1 VSIYRASD
9 INISVGHYTVFK
21 NIIKKN
27 ITRRTN
33 KSAIVTYK
41 RSILILLINSRNII
55 KYTNGSLKEENSRGT
70 SKLLLVVS
78 TLL

>member
-1 VSIYRASD
+1 MYRASD
-9 INISVGHYTVFK
+9 INTSIGYYIAFK

-33 KSAIVTYK
+33 KSAVVMYE
-41 RSILILLINSRNII
+41 RSILILLTNSRNVI
-55 KYTNGSLKEENSRGT
+55 KYANGSLKEENDRGT

>member
-1 VSIYRASD
+1 MYRASD
-9 INISVGHYTVFK
+9 INTSIGYYIAFK

-33 KSAIVTYK
+33 KSAVVTYE
-41 RSILILLINSRNII
+41 RSILILLTNSRNVI
-55 KYTNGSLKEENSRGT
+55 KYANGSLKEENDRGT

>member
-1 VSIYRASD
+1 MYRGSDVNTSVEHRTAS
-9 INISVGHYTVFK
+9 K
-21 NIIKKN
+21 NIVKKN

-33 KSAIVTYK
+33 KSAVVTYE
-41 RSILILLINSRNII
+41 RSRLILLTNSRNVI
-55 KYTNGSLKEENSRGT
+55 KYANGSLKEENDRGT

>member
-9 INISVGHYTVFK
+9 INISVGYYIVFK

-41 RSILILLINSRNII
+41 QSILILLINSRNII

>member
-1 VSIYRASD
+1 MYRASD
-9 INISVGHYTVFK
+9 INTSIGYYIAFK

-27 ITRRTN
+27 ITRRIN
-33 KSAIVTYK
+33 KSAVVMYE
-41 RSILILLINSRNII
+41 RSILILLTNSRNVI
-55 KYTNGSLKEENSRGT
+55 KHANGSLKEENDRGT